1 MNILPQQ
8 LIGKVVK
15 DCYQDYNGEV
25 IIEFTDGT
33 KIKVVYED
41 IYHNNKGGNEVSIH
55 VIV

>member
-15 DCYQDYNGEV
+15 DCYQDHNGEV
-25 IIEFTDGT
+25 VIEFTDGT

-41 IYHNNKGGNEVSIH
+41 SYHSNKGGNEVSIH

>member
-8 LIGKVVK
+8 LIGKTVK

-33 KIKVVYED
+33 KIKVVYEENLK
-41 IYHNNKGGNEVSIH
+41 YTGSEVSIH
-55 VIV
+55 VII